1 MKKRDI
7 VKGLINEKF
16 ASKAQQRF
24 FYAKCDDASN
34 KEEREWCDRAKEFS
48 DDTDFDDI
56 PEKVKQKNN
65 PKIKKGELME
75 YINFKKNGGV
85 RKLTKNDIL
94 REQYDGIENHII
106 EEMTG
111 QERRDVVRY
120 LEDIRESG
128 LINMFGAAPILNW
141 TKDDLHRWLYGMSN
155 DIESL
160 ESQIESLK
168 DEDHYEDDNL
178 PSLRFHNLI
187 SVDQDNEIDS
197 LEDQLE
203 IINRLLDNKQ
213 KIRDI
218 LIRAALTRIENG
230 DGNTETR
237 RVQRLFEKLAK
248 ESWMMWTTG
257 IHGS

>member
-24 FYAKCDDASN
+24 CYAKCDDASN

-160 ESQIESLK
+160 ESRIESLK
-168 DEDHYEDDNL
+168 DEDDYEDDNEY
-178 PSLRFHNLI
+178 
-187 SVDQDNEIDS
+187 EIDS
-197 LEDQLE
+197 LEEQLE
-203 IINRLLDNKQ
+203 IINRLLGNKQ

>member
-94 REQYDGIENHII
+94 QEQYDGIEVHII

-141 TKDDLHRWLYGMSN
+141 AKDDLHRWLYGMNN

-160 ESQIESLK
+160 ESRIESLK
-168 DEDHYEDDNL
+168 DEDDYEDDNEY
-178 PSLRFHNLI
+178 
-187 SVDQDNEIDS
+187 EIDS
-197 LEDQLE
+197 LEEQLE

-230 DGNTETR
+230 DGNTEIR

>member
-24 FYAKCDDASN
+24 FYAMSDKDT
-34 KEEREWCDRAKEFS
+34 KKGREFKKWSKEFS

-94 REQYDGIENHII
+94 REQYDGIEAHII

-141 TKDDLHRWLYGMSN
+141 TKDDLHRWLYGMNN

-160 ESQIESLK
+160 ESRIESLK
-168 DEDHYEDDNL
+168 DEDDYEDDNEY
-178 PSLRFHNLI
+178 
-187 SVDQDNEIDS
+187 EIDS
-197 LEDQLE
+197 LEEQLE
-203 IINRLLDNKQ
+203 IINRLLGNKQ

-230 DGNTETR
+230 DGNTEIR

>member
-24 FYAKCDDASN
+24 FYAMADKDTKKGRKFKKWS
-34 KEEREWCDRAKEFS
+34 KEFS

-94 REQYDGIENHII
+94 QEQYDGIEVHII

-128 LINMFGAAPILNW
+128 LINMFGASPILNW
-141 TKDDLHRWLYGMSN
+141 AKDDLHRWLYGMNN

-160 ESQIESLK
+160 ESRIESLK
-168 DEDHYEDDNL
+168 DEDDYEDDNEY
-178 PSLRFHNLI
+178 
-187 SVDQDNEIDS
+187 EIDS
-197 LEDQLE
+197 LEEQLE

-230 DGNTETR
+230 DGNTEIR

>member
-48 DDTDFDDI
+48 DDTDFDDKT
-56 PEKVKQKNN
+56 EKVKKKNN

-94 REQYDGIENHII
+94 REQYDGIEVHII

-141 TKDDLHRWLYGMSN
+141 TKDDLHRWLYGMNN

-160 ESQIESLK
+160 ESRIESLK
-168 DEDHYEDDNL
+168 DEDDYEDDNEY
-178 PSLRFHNLI
+178 
-187 SVDQDNEIDS
+187 EIDS
-197 LEDQLE
+197 LEEQLE
-203 IINRLLDNKQ
+203 IINRLLGNKQ

-230 DGNTETR
+230 DGNTEIR

>member
-94 REQYDGIENHII
+94 QEQYDGIEAHII

-141 TKDDLHRWLYGMSN
+141 AKDDLHRWLYGMNN

-160 ESQIESLK
+160 ESRIESLK
-168 DEDHYEDDNL
+168 DEDDYEDDNEY
-178 PSLRFHNLI
+178 
-187 SVDQDNEIDS
+187 EIDS
-197 LEDQLE
+197 LEEQLE

>member
-94 REQYDGIENHII
+94 QEQYDGIEVHII

-141 TKDDLHRWLYGMSN
+141 AKDDLHRWLYGMNN

-160 ESQIESLK
+160 ESRIESLK
-168 DEDHYEDDNL
+168 DEDDYEDDNEY
-178 PSLRFHNLI
+178 
-187 SVDQDNEIDS
+187 EIDS
-197 LEDQLE
+197 LEEQLE

>member
-94 REQYDGIENHII
+94 QEQYDGIEVHII

-128 LINMFGAAPILNW
+128 LINMF
-141 TKDDLHRWLYGMSN
+141 
-155 DIESL
+155 
-160 ESQIESLK
+160 
-168 DEDHYEDDNL
+168 
-178 PSLRFHNLI
+178 
-187 SVDQDNEIDS
+187 
-197 LEDQLE
+197 
-203 IINRLLDNKQ
+203 
-213 KIRDI
+213 
-218 LIRAALTRIENG
+218 
-230 DGNTETR
+230 
-237 RVQRLFEKLAK
+237 
-248 ESWMMWTTG
+248 
-257 IHGS
+257 

>member
-94 REQYDGIENHII
+94 QEQYDGIEAHII

-160 ESQIESLK
+160 ESRIESLK
-168 DEDHYEDDNL
+168 DEDDYEDDNEY
-178 PSLRFHNLI
+178 
-187 SVDQDNEIDS
+187 EIDS
-197 LEDQLE
+197 LEEQLE

-230 DGNTETR
+230 DGNTEIR

>member
-94 REQYDGIENHII
+94 QEQYDGIEVHII

-128 LINMFGAAPILNW
+128 LINMFGASPILNW
-141 TKDDLHRWLYGMSN
+141 AKDDLHRWLYGMNN

-160 ESQIESLK
+160 ESRIESLK
-168 DEDHYEDDNL
+168 DEDDYEDDNEY
-178 PSLRFHNLI
+178 
-187 SVDQDNEIDS
+187 EIDS
-197 LEDQLE
+197 LEEQLE

>member
-94 REQYDGIENHII
+94 QEQYDGIEVHII

-141 TKDDLHRWLYGMSN
+141 AKDDLHRWLYGMNN

-160 ESQIESLK
+160 ESRIESLK
-168 DEDHYEDDNL
+168 DEDDYEDDNEY
-178 PSLRFHNLI
+178 
-187 SVDQDNEIDS
+187 EIDS
-197 LEDQLE
+197 LEEQLE
-203 IINRLLDNKQ
+203 IINRLLENKQ

>member
-94 REQYDGIENHII
+94 QEQYDGIEVHII

-141 TKDDLHRWLYGMSN
+141 AKDDLHRWLYGMSN

-160 ESQIESLK
+160 ESRIESLK
-168 DEDHYEDDNL
+168 DEDDNEY
-178 PSLRFHNLI
+178 
-187 SVDQDNEIDS
+187 EIDS
-197 LEDQLE
+197 LEEQLE

>member
-94 REQYDGIENHII
+94 REQYDGIEAHII

-160 ESQIESLK
+160 ESRIESLK
-168 DEDHYEDDNL
+168 DEDDYEDDNEY
-178 PSLRFHNLI
+178 
-187 SVDQDNEIDS
+187 EIDS
-197 LEDQLE
+197 LEEQLE

>member
-94 REQYDGIENHII
+94 QEQYDGIEVHII

-141 TKDDLHRWLYGMSN
+141 TKDDLHRWLYSMSN

-160 ESQIESLK
+160 ESRIESLK
-168 DEDHYEDDNL
+168 DEDDYEDDNEY
-178 PSLRFHNLI
+178 
-187 SVDQDNEIDS
+187 EIDS
-197 LEDQLE
+197 LEEQLE

-218 LIRAALTRIENG
+218 LIRTALTRIENG

>member
-94 REQYDGIENHII
+94 REQYDGIETHII

-160 ESQIESLK
+160 ESRIESLK
-168 DEDHYEDDNL
+168 DEDDYEDDNEY
-178 PSLRFHNLI
+178 
-187 SVDQDNEIDS
+187 EIDS
-197 LEDQLE
+197 LEEQLE
-203 IINRLLDNKQ
+203 IINRLLGNKQ

>member
-94 REQYDGIENHII
+94 QEQYDGIEVHII

-141 TKDDLHRWLYGMSN
+141 TKDDLHRWLYGMNN

-160 ESQIESLK
+160 ESRIESLK
-168 DEDHYEDDNL
+168 DEDDYEDDNEY
-178 PSLRFHNLI
+178 
-187 SVDQDNEIDS
+187 EIDS
-197 LEDQLE
+197 LEEQLE
-203 IINRLLDNKQ
+203 IINRLLENKQ

>member
-141 TKDDLHRWLYGMSN
+141 TKDDLHRWLYGLSN

-160 ESQIESLK
+160 ESRIESLK
-168 DEDHYEDDNL
+168 DEDDYEDDNEY
-178 PSLRFHNLI
+178 
-187 SVDQDNEIDS
+187 EIDS
-197 LEDQLE
+197 LEEQLE
-203 IINRLLDNKQ
+203 IINRLLGNKQ

>member
-7 VKGLINEKF
+7 IKGLINEKF

-24 FYAKCDDASN
+24 FYAKCDDDSN

-94 REQYDGIENHII
+94 REQYDGIEAHII

-160 ESQIESLK
+160 ESRIESLK
-168 DEDHYEDDNL
+168 DEDDYEDDNEY
-178 PSLRFHNLI
+178 
-187 SVDQDNEIDS
+187 EIDS
-197 LEDQLE
+197 LEEQLE
-203 IINRLLDNKQ
+203 IINRLLGNKQ

>member
-85 RKLTKNDIL
+85 RKLTKMIS
-94 REQYDGIENHII
+94 YEN
-106 EEMTG
+106 
-111 QERRDVVRY
+111 
-120 LEDIRESG
+120 
-128 LINMFGAAPILNW
+128 
-141 TKDDLHRWLYGMSN
+141 
-155 DIESL
+155 
-160 ESQIESLK
+160 
-168 DEDHYEDDNL
+168 
-178 PSLRFHNLI
+178 
-187 SVDQDNEIDS
+187 
-197 LEDQLE
+197 
-203 IINRLLDNKQ
+203 
-213 KIRDI
+213 
-218 LIRAALTRIENG
+218 
-230 DGNTETR
+230 NTM
-237 RVQRLFEKLAK
+237 V
-248 ESWMMWTTG
+248 
-257 IHGS
+257 

>member
-94 REQYDGIENHII
+94 REQYDGIEAHII

-141 TKDDLHRWLYGMSN
+141 TKDDLHRWLYGLSN

-160 ESQIESLK
+160 ESRIESLK
-168 DEDHYEDDNL
+168 DEDDYEDDNEY
-178 PSLRFHNLI
+178 
-187 SVDQDNEIDS
+187 EIDS
-197 LEDQLE
+197 LEEQLE
-203 IINRLLDNKQ
+203 IINRLLGNKQ

>member
-34 KEEREWCDRAKEFS
+34 KEEREWCNRSKEFS

-94 REQYDGIENHII
+94 QEQYDGIEAHII

-141 TKDDLHRWLYGMSN
+141 TKDDLHRWLYGMNN

-168 DEDHYEDDNL
+168 DEDDYEDDNEY
-178 PSLRFHNLI
+178 
-187 SVDQDNEIDS
+187 EIDS
-197 LEDQLE
+197 LEEQLE
-203 IINRLLDNKQ
+203 IINRLLGNKQ

-230 DGNTETR
+230 DGNTEIR

>member
-160 ESQIESLK
+160 ESRIESLK
-168 DEDHYEDDNL
+168 DEDDYEDDNEY
-178 PSLRFHNLI
+178 
-187 SVDQDNEIDS
+187 EIDS
-197 LEDQLE
+197 LEEQLE
-203 IINRLLDNKQ
+203 IINRLLGNKQ

>member
-1 MKKRDI
+1 
-7 VKGLINEKF
+7 
-16 ASKAQQRF
+16 
-24 FYAKCDDASN
+24 
-34 KEEREWCDRAKEFS
+34 
-48 DDTDFDDI
+48 
-56 PEKVKQKNN
+56 
-65 PKIKKGELME
+65 ME

-160 ESQIESLK
+160 ESRIESLK
-168 DEDHYEDDNL
+168 DEDDYEDDNEY
-178 PSLRFHNLI
+178 
-187 SVDQDNEIDS
+187 EIDS
-197 LEDQLE
+197 LEEQLE
-203 IINRLLDNKQ
+203 IINRLLGNKQ